1 LTIPLTES
9 PLPICTT
16 PHTPAD
22 LNWYP
27 DSGASHH
34 ITSDLANLNLKAEEY
49 TGSDQLRVGNGNGLS
64 IKHIGHAKIHS
75 PNFSFNLFDVLHVPH
90 IKKNLLS
97 VHQFTKS
104 TNTYFEFHPFNFFV
118 KDRATRKIL
127 FHGLSNHG
135 LYSIPPSSV
144 INKPHIPA
152 KMAMVGERTSL
163 SSWHSRLGHPAF
175 QVVRRLLSS
184 LQLPVISNKSSE
196 SCTACLRSKSHQLPF
211 SHQHTRST
219 APLQLLYTD
228 VWGPSPLIS
237 TTGFKFYVSFLDDF
251 SRYSWVFPITCKSD
265 VSTIFIQFQ
274 SYVENFFSLKIK
286 SVQSDWG
293 GEYRT
298 LQTILH
304 KRGISHRISCPYTH
318 QQNGA
323 VERKHRHIVET
334 GLALLSHASV
344 PISYWD
350 DAFVTACYLIN
361 RMPTSSLQNK
371 SPFEVLFKKSPDYSF
386 LRVFGSACWPNLRP
400 YNSNKLQPRS
410 C

>member
-1 LTIPLTES
+1 MSYMFHISKKLT
-9 PLPICTT
+9 
-16 PHTPAD
+16 
-22 LNWYP
+22 
-27 DSGASHH
+27 
-34 ITSDLANLNLKAEEY
+34 
-49 TGSDQLRVGNGNGLS
+49 V
-64 IKHIGHAKIHS
+64 
-75 PNFSFNLFDVLHVPH
+75 
-90 IKKNLLS
+90 
-97 VHQFTKS
+97 
-104 TNTYFEFHPFNFFV
+104 FEFHPFNFFV